1 MKKILV
7 ANQKENPS
15 SKSRRKKFKKK
26 IKKKILVANQ
36 EENPSS
42 KSRRKS

>member
-1 MKKILV
+1 MKKIKKKIK
-7 ANQKENPS
+7 KEIM
-15 SKSRRKKFKKK
+15 KK
-26 IKKKILVANQ
+26 IKKKILVVNQEEIQ

>member
-7 ANQKENPS
+7 VNQEEN
-15 SKSRRKKFKKK
+15 R
-26 IKKKILVANQ
+26 VVNQ

-42 KSRRKS
+42 KSRRKT